1 MSNKQD
7 QIKQFIKLVQNQAD
21 NFYNIIKKQYP
32 SENWLE
38 LTEAEQ
44 NMLLWFN
51 DFETKH
57 IQAILEANKTHLN

>member
-1 MSNKQD
+1 MSNQQD
-7 QIKQFIKLVQNQAD
+7 RVKKFIKLVQSQAD
-21 NFYNIIKKQYP
+21 TFYNIIKKQYP

-57 IQAILEANKTHLN
+57 IQAILEADKTHLN